1 MSTRNLGL
9 LGEQI
14 ASKYL
19 ENLGY
24 KIIAKNFQCKL
35 GEIDIVALDSS
46 TSSEQVLVFVEVKAR
61 WSEEFGLPEESITP
75 WKIRKIAR
83 TGEYYRLLHPQS
95 PDSLRIDAVAID
107 FSSDGETKEIRY
119 FKNISQ

>member
-19 ENLGY
+19 ENLGF
-24 KIIAKNFQCKL
+24 KILEKNFHSKF
-35 GEIDIVALDSS
+35 GEIDIVAIYQD
-46 TSSEQVLVFVEVKAR
+46 VLVFVEVKTR
-61 WSEEFGLPEESITP
+61 WSEKFGLPEESITP
-75 WKIRKIAR
+75 WKIRKIIKTAD
-83 TGEYYRLLHPQS
+83 YFKMLHPQL
-95 PDSLRIDAVAID
+95 PESLRIDALAID
-107 FSSDGETKEIRY
+107 IGSNGEAKDIRH

>member
-1 MSTRNLGL
+1 MSTRNLGF

-24 KIIAKNFQCKL
+24 RIIERNFNCKI
-35 GEIDIVALDSS
+35 GEIDIVALDRDI
-46 TSSEQVLVFVEVKAR
+46 LVFVEVKAR
-61 WSEEFGLPEESITP
+61 WSDKFGLPEESITP
-75 WKIRKIAR
+75 WKIRKIIK
-83 TGEYYRLLHPQS
+83 TGEYYKLLHPNL
-95 PDSLRIDAVAID
+95 PDSLRLDAVAID
-107 FSSDGETKEIRY
+107 LTFNGETKDIRH

>member
-9 LGEQI
+9 LGETI

-19 ENLGY
+19 ENHGY
-24 KIIAKNFQCKL
+24 KIIERNFHCKI
-35 GEIDIVALDSS
+35 GEIDIVALD
-46 TSSEQVLVFVEVKAR
+46 QNILVFVEVKAR
-61 WSEEFGLPEESITP
+61 WGEEFGLPEEAITP

-83 TGEYYRLLHPQS
+83 TGDYYKLLHPQS

-107 FSSDGETKEIRY
+107 LSCEGETKDIRLY
-119 FKNISQ
+119 KNISQ

>member
-24 KIIAKNFQCKL
+24 KIIERNFVSKL
-35 GEIDIVALDSS
+35 GEIDIVALDPS
-46 TSSEQVLVFVEVKAR
+46 TSSGQVLVFVEVKAR
-61 WSEEFGLPEESITP
+61 WSEDFGLPEESIT
-75 WKIRKIAR
+75 W
-83 TGEYYRLLHPQS
+83 
-95 PDSLRIDAVAID
+95 
-107 FSSDGETKEIRY
+107 
-119 FKNISQ
+119 

>member
-24 KIIAKNFQCKL
+24 KIIDRNFSSKL
-35 GEIDIVALDSS
+35 GEIDIIALDRDI
-46 TSSEQVLVFVEVKAR
+46 LVFVEVKAR
-61 WSEEFGLPEESITP
+61 WSKEFGLPEESITW
-75 WKIRKIAR
+75 WKIQKIIK
-83 TGEYYRLLHPQS
+83 TGQYYKLLHPNL
-95 PDSLRIDAVAID
+95 PESLRIDAVAID
-107 FSSDGETKEIRY
+107 LSPEGETKDIRH

>member
-14 ASKYL
+14 ASKFL

-24 KIIAKNFQCKL
+24 KILEKNFHSKF
-35 GEIDIVALDSS
+35 GEIDIVALDKDI
-46 TSSEQVLVFVEVKAR
+46 LVFVEVKTR
-61 WSEEFGLPEESITP
+61 WSENFGLPEESITP
-75 WKIRKIAR
+75 WKIRKIIKTAD
-83 TGEYYRLLHPQS
+83 YYKLLHPQL
-95 PDSLRIDAVAID
+95 PESLRIDALAID
-107 FSSDGETKEIRY
+107 IGINEEIKDIRH